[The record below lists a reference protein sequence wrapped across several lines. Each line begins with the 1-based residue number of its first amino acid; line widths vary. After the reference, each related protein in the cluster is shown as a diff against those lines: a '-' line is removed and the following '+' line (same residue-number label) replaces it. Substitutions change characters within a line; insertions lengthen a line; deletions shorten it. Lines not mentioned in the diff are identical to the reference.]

1 VIPCTLYKRLVL
13 AVLLGLIAASAFAS
27 DRGERD
33 GPRLGEATDS
43 RTEPRRHARPEA
55 LATGLP

>member
-1 VIPCTLYKRLVL
+1 MIPCTLYKRLVL

-33 GPRLGEATDS
+33 DGEAPDYA
-43 RTEPRRHARPEA
+43 EEQIA
-55 LATGLP
+55 